1 MSLGPEEY
9 DESYSE
15 RPMGSYEQPMS
26 AVPNER
32 TTLPGIFLI
41 IVGVVN
47 ILAGGLG
54 GFVGYGISQIPEED
68 FRKQL
73 ERDQPDNLKKIQG
86 AGISVKE
93 LQNYYLYGFG
103 IGGCVNCVVGF
114 IVILGG
120 IMLWTRRGYTLA
132 VIGAILAA
140 IPIVSVSACPC
151 IFGMGI
157 GIWALIVLF
166 NADVKAAFH

>member
-9 DESYSE
+9 E
-15 RPMGSYEQPMS
+15 GGYEQPMS
-26 AVPNER
+26 AVPRER

-47 ILAGGLG
+47 ILGGGVGCFFGYATSQVPTEELQRQMEKQQPGNLKQMEQMGWTMKDIQNIYLYGGLG
-54 GFVGYGISQIPEED
+54 GG
-68 FRKQL
+68 L
-73 ERDQPDNLKKIQG
+73 
-86 AGISVKE
+86 
-93 LQNYYLYGFG
+93 
-103 IGGCVNCVVGF
+103 VNVVVGLI
-114 IVILGG
+114 IVLGG
-120 IMLWTRRGYTLA
+120 IMLWTRRAYALA

-140 IPIVSVSACPC
+140 LPVVSCSACPC

-166 NADVKAAFH
+166 NSDVKAAFH